1 MHVQILCDSFCDF
14 TAAERL
20 SSAFEK
26 VPATVTVAGQQFLD
40 DDGFQQAAL
49 LPYLKEKGAEPRI
62 QFPDEQAYLAA
73 MHPEAE
79 EIYIV
84 TSSAANVGQ
93 YEAASAARRIR
104 MREIPEQNVHVFN
117 TRGGSVGQLLA
128 AREISRL
135 QRSGCDFRQIV
146 TWVER
151 DILTTRIYLLPADI
165 AFLYNMALLP
175 RKKRIGF
182 SKVLCQKKE
191 DGKIQVMSSAMTAQG
206 VEKKLAQVLAKQPP
220 GKKARTCIIAHCGCP
235 ERARRVSQIL
245 KKGGQFSEFL
255 LAETGAVTSV
265 ALGPGGLA
273 LAF

>member
-182 SKVLCQKKE
+182 PRCCAKRKR
-191 DGKIQVMSSAMTAQG
+191 TA
-206 VEKKLAQVLAKQPP
+206 KS
-220 GKKARTCIIAHCGCP
+220 R
-235 ERARRVSQIL
+235 
-245 KKGGQFSEFL
+245 
-255 LAETGAVTSV
+255 
-265 ALGPGGLA
+265 
-273 LAF
+273 